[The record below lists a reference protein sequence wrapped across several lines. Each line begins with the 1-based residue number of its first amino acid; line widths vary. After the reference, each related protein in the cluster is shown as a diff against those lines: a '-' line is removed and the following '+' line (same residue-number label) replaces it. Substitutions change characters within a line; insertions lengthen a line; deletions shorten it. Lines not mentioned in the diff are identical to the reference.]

1 MLLFLNTL
9 RLMIPA
15 LDAVLLA
22 APLTLVL
29 ILPLDHLPV
38 LLAIPKLDSSSTPM
52 REDAPAFQDS
62 ILIPPRPSNATNALL
77 STAQSAMPPDLNN
90 ASPVS
95 LELFL
100 ESETPALVELDISS
114 MEPPANNAPIN
125 AKLAAHP
132 TVLALHA
139 LMPFAE
145 TSLKTVN
152 ALLDSLIPEL
162 LTAQLA
168 TLLVKPALMDHHAH
182 HAQLLPSETSLLLV
196 CVHA

>member
-1 MLLFLNTL
+1 
-9 RLMIPA
+9 MIPA

-22 APLTLVL
+22 ALPTLVL
-29 ILPLDHLPV
+29 IPPLDHPPV
-38 LLAIPKLDSSSTPM
+38 LLAIPKLDSSSTPV
-52 REDAPAFQDS
+52 REDAPVFQDS
-62 ILIPPRPSNATNALL
+62 ILTPPRPSNATNALP
-77 STAQSAMPPDLNN
+77 STAQFAMPPDLNN

-100 ESETPALVELDISS
+100 ESETPALVELDTSS
-114 MEPPANNAPIN
+114 MEPPVNNAPIN
-125 AKLAAHP
+125 AKPAAHP

-139 LMPFAE
+139 SMLFAE

-168 TLLVKPALMDHHAH
+168 TLLATPALMDHHAH
-182 HAQLLPSETSLLLV
+182 HAQLLPSETSPLLV
-196 CVHA
+196 CAHA